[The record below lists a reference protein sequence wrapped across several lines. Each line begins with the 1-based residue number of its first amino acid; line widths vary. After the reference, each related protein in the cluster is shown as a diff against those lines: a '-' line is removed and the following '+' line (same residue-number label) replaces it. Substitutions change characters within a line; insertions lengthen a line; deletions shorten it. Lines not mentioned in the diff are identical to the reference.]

1 MSVNAR
7 NMEGG
12 GRRRAPRYE
21 IVLNVS
27 WESASDLGQDYLA
40 NLSEGG
46 IRLET
51 RTPFENGERFQLRI
65 TCPGL
70 TGPLAAEGEVRWR
83 RASGDGHYQ
92 IGVAFCSLSALARM
106 QLKNLLSHLAERSAP
121 VARPSPSTVT
131 ALEGPRRLSVL
142 IVDDDHAAA
151 ESLSALLSDD
161 CQVKVVYSGS
171 EALSLPE
178 SAIFDVVC
186 SDFQMPQ
193 MDGDRF
199 LREWAKRQPHIE
211 RILVTGHQE
220 LVARKH
226 RDNPLS
232 ASIVFKP
239 YDPASIIALVRQLG
253 RKATTRS
260 APAGVVQ
267 SLSR

>member
-1 MSVNAR
+1 M
-7 NMEGG
+7 
-12 GRRRAPRYE
+12 
-21 IVLNVS
+21 
-27 WESASDLGQDYLA
+27 
-40 NLSEGG
+40 
-46 IRLET
+46 
-51 RTPFENGERFQLRI
+51 

-70 TGPLAAEGEVRWR
+70 TGQLAAEGEVRWR
-83 RASGDGHYQ
+83 RASGDGHHQ
-92 IGVAFCSLSALARM
+92 MGVAFCSLSALART
-106 QLKNLLSHLAERSAP
+106 QLKNVLSRLAERSPPTSRPSAPP
-121 VARPSPSTVT
+121 VA
-131 ALEGPRRLSVL
+131 ALDGPRRLSVL

-151 ESLSALLSDD
+151 DSLSALLSDD
-161 CQVKVVYSGS
+161 CEVKVVYSGW

-199 LREWAKRQPHIE
+199 LREWAKRQPHSE

-239 YDPASIIALVRQLG
+239 YEPASIIALVRQLG
-253 RKATTRS
+253 RKAT
-260 APAGVVQ
+260 
-267 SLSR
+267 SRAATSRAVAVP